1 MEKNWGD
8 TPSATLNKPFCSY
21 LHMPGELKTL
31 QSLITKNIRDLPTVG
46 GCGGRGCLAG
56 PPPFHLVS
64 QNNDT
69 SVNIASAYLVIT
81 IQVYL

>member
-46 GCGGRGCLAG
+46 GMWREGGVWLD
-56 PPPFHLVS
+56 PPPPLPSRFS
-64 QNNDT
+64 KQ
-69 SVNIASAYLVIT
+69 
-81 IQVYL
+81 